1 MSQEVINT
9 VQVQAVAGR
18 SDELGKQLQKIVET
32 LRELPGCDSYMV
44 DRCPEDTNRWTVSA
58 RWQSEAAMHSHFN
71 CPEVQGFI
79 GLIDN
84 QLANAVDFN
93 SFPIR

>member
-1 MSQEVINT
+1 MSNEVINT
-9 VQVQAVAGR
+9 VQVRAAAGR
-18 SDELGKQLQKIVET
+18 TEELGKQLQKIVET
-32 LRELPGCDSYMV
+32 LRQLPGCDSYMV

-58 RWQSEAAMHSHFN
+58 HWQSEAAMQSHFN

>member
-1 MSQEVINT
+1 MPNQMINT
-9 VQVQAVAGR
+9 VKVKAVAGR

-32 LRELPGCDSYMV
+32 LRELPGCESYMV
-44 DRCPEDTNRWTVSA
+44 DRCPDDSNRWTVSA
-58 RWQSEAAMHSHFN
+58 HWQSEAAMQLHFN
-71 CPEVQGFI
+71 SPQVQGFI
-79 GLIDN
+79 DLIDC

>member
-1 MSQEVINT
+1 M
-9 VQVQAVAGR
+9 
-18 SDELGKQLQKIVET
+18 
-32 LRELPGCDSYMV
+32 
-44 DRCPEDTNRWTVSA
+44 
-58 RWQSEAAMHSHFN
+58 HFN

-79 GLIDN
+79 GLIDS

>member
-1 MSQEVINT
+1 MSNEVINT
-9 VQVQAVAGR
+9 VKVQAAAGR

-32 LRELPGCDSYMV
+32 LRALPGCESYMV
-44 DRCPEDTNRWTVSA
+44 DRCPEDSNLWNVSA
-58 RWQSEAAMHSHFN
+58 HWQSEAAMQMHFN

>member
-1 MSQEVINT
+1 
-9 VQVQAVAGR
+9 
-18 SDELGKQLQKIVET
+18 
-32 LRELPGCDSYMV
+32 MV
-44 DRCPEDTNRWTVSA
+44 DRCPEDSNRWTVSA
-58 RWQSEAAMHSHFN
+58 RWQSEAAMQSHFN

-84 QLANAVDFN
+84 QLANSVDFN